1 MTDYNHN
8 QPYFKC
14 PLCGCNCMS
23 RVSGP
28 TGPQGIPGPQGAT
41 GPTGPQGV
49 QGSDGQQGP
58 QGPTGPTGP
67 TPELPLSYDS
77 VLTEIQAFNGF
88 YITAVYDSTNSQL
101 QLTGALAQ
109 PVENFTVDK

>member
-1 MTDYNHN
+1 MPIYRGLSCRGCGGTM
-8 QPYFKC
+8 C
-14 PLCGCNCMS
+14 PNCAL
-23 RVSGP
+23 RGFPVWF
-28 TGPQGIPGPQGAT
+28 TGPAGHEGT
-41 GPTGPQGV
+41 
-49 QGSDGQQGP
+49 
-58 QGPTGPTGP
+58 TGPTGP

-88 YITAVYDSTNSQL
+88 YITAIYDSTNSRL